1 MKRNEQH
8 LAAALE
14 RLVGAAES
22 FSTLKCAG
30 GHIAAPEWRRDYGFT
45 LALEAARRALV
56 RHRGSS
62 GSHRAPAEV
71 LLAIRERRKATRENA

>member
-22 FSTLKCAG
+22 FSTETRGG
-30 GHIAAPEWRRDYGFT
+30 GHVATLQWRRDYGFT

-62 GSHRAPAEV
+62 SSPRAPAEV
-71 LLAIRERRKATRENA
+71 LLAIRERRKATQHRA

>member
-22 FSTLKCAG
+22 FAAEMRG
-30 GHIAAPEWRRDYGFT
+30 GDCLAVVEWRSDYGFSQ
-45 LALEAARRALV
+45 AMESARRALA
-56 RHRGSS
+56 RHRARPG
-62 GSHRAPAEV
+62 GHWAPAEV
-71 LLAIRERRKATRENA
+71 LLAIRERRKN

>member
-8 LAAALE
+8 LATALE
-14 RLVGAAES
+14 RLLGAAES
-22 FSTLKCAG
+22 FSSEVRGAG
-30 GHIAAPEWRRDYGFT
+30 AACVEWRRDYGFT

-62 GSHRAPAEV
+62 HGHRAPAEV
-71 LLAIRERRKATRENA
+71 LLAIRERRRLMLDPR

>member
-8 LAAALE
+8 LATALE

-30 GHIAAPEWRRDYGFT
+30 GHVASAEWRKDYGFT

-56 RHRGSS
+56 RHGNSAV
-62 GSHRAPAEV
+62 HRAPAEV
-71 LLAIRERRKATRENA
+71 LLAIRDRRKATREHA